1 MDTNSAERKA
11 YTVSALTKAVKTA
24 LESPQ
29 FTSIWLKGEVSNLTY
44 HSSGHIYF
52 TLKDK
57 DALIQV
63 TFFRSAN
70 KNLKFKLEDG
80 MSVFVF
86 GGVTLF
92 EKQGRYQ
99 FNAFSIELEGM
110 GELQRR
116 IEELKKKLSE
126 EGLFSQSRKRPL
138 PFLPRRIGIVTSPT
152 GAAVRDIIKVA
163 LRRYPNIEIVLAPAK
178 VQGWDAS
185 AAIAKGIA
193 ELNREKYGI
202 ELIIAGRGG
211 GSFEDLMPFNEE
223 ITVRAFASSRLP
235 IISAVGHQTDHP
247 LSDDAADA
255 YAPTPSA
262 AAELAVPLKEDLLN
276 ETGYYLQRLHSA
288 LQNKMSAMRLRIENA
303 SGRRA
308 FTEPEYIINKREL
321 IVEDFENRMIA
332 SMKNTTAEKRKNLM
346 SIADIKLLTEKN
358 ISNKIHKFRIAVQ
371 SLDNLSPLNVIKR
384 GYAIAQNSAKK
395 TIRQTADASAGEKI
409 SIHITDGSLSC
420 IVESI
425 NEGDSIGKK
434 TENIYVL

>member
-1 MDTNSAERKA
+1 MDANGTERKA
-11 YTVSALTKAVKTA
+11 YTVSALTKAVRAA

-80 MSVFVF
+80 MSVFAF

-99 FNAFSIELEGM
+99 FNALNVDLEGI

-126 EGLFSQSRKRPL
+126 EGLFSQDRKRPL
-138 PFLPRRIGIVTSPT
+138 PFLPHRIGIVTSPT
-152 GAAVRDIIKVA
+152 GAAIRDIIKVA

-178 VQGWDAS
+178 VQGWDAA

-193 ELNREKYGI
+193 ELNKEKYGI
-202 ELIIAGRGG
+202 ELIIATRGG

-235 IISAVGHQTDHP
+235 IVSAVGHQTDHP

-262 AAELAVPLKEDLLN
+262 AAELAIPIKEDLLN
-276 ETGYYLQRLHSA
+276 ETNYYLHRIHSA
-288 LQNKMSAMRLRIENA
+288 LQNKMNAVRMRIENA
-303 SGRRA
+303 SGRRVLA
-308 FTEPEYIINKREL
+308 GPEDLINKREL

-332 SMKNTTAEKRKNLM
+332 SMKNMTAEKRRMLM
-346 SIADIKLLTEKN
+346 RIADIKLLAEKN
-358 ISNKIHKFRIAVQ
+358 INNKTHKFHIAVQ
-371 SLDNLSPLNVIKR
+371 SLSNLSPLNVIKR
-384 GYAIAQNSAKK
+384 GYAIALNSAKEI
-395 TIRQTADASAGEKI
+395 IRQTVDTAAGEKI
-409 SIHITDGSLSC
+409 SVRIADGSLSC
-420 IVESI
+420 LVESI
-425 NEGDSIGKK
+425 NKGEPIGEK
-434 TENIYVL
+434 TENIHVL

>member
-1 MDTNSAERKA
+1 MDTNGTERKA
-11 YTVSALTKAVKTA
+11 YTVSALTKAVRAA
-24 LESPQ
+24 LEGPQ
-29 FTSIWLKGEVSNLTY
+29 FTSIWLKGEISNLTY

-70 KNLKFKLEDG
+70 RNLKFKLEDG
-80 MSVFVF
+80 MSVFAF

-99 FNAFSIELEGM
+99 FNAFSIDLEGV

-116 IEELKKKLSE
+116 IEELKKKLSQ
-126 EGLFSQSRKRPL
+126 EGLFSQERKKPL

-152 GAAVRDIIKVA
+152 GAAIRDIIKVA
-163 LRRYPNIEIVLAPAK
+163 LRRYPNIEIILAPAK
-178 VQGWDAS
+178 VQGWDAP

-193 ELNREKYGI
+193 ELNKEKYGV
-202 ELIIAGRGG
+202 ELIIATRGG

-262 AAELAVPLKEDLLN
+262 AAELAVPNKEDLFG
-276 ETGYYLQRLHSA
+276 EAAYYLQRIHSA
-288 LQNKMSAMRLRIENA
+288 LRNKMNTMRLRIENI
-303 SGRRA
+303 SERRVLA
-308 FTEPEYIINKREL
+308 EPENIINRREL
-321 IVEDFENRMIA
+321 IVEDFENRIIA
-332 SMKNTTAEKRKNLM
+332 FMKNITAEKRKALM
-346 SIADIKLLTEKN
+346 SIPDIKLLAEKN
-358 ISNKIHKFRIAVQ
+358 INDKQHRFHIAAQ
-371 SLDNLSPLNVIKR
+371 SLDNLSPLNVMKR
-384 GYAIAQNSAKK
+384 GYAIVLNSAKK
-395 TIRQTADASAGEKI
+395 IIRQTADASTGEKI
-409 SIHITDGSLSC
+409 SVRITDGNLSC
-420 IVESI
+420 LIESI
-425 NEGDSIGKK
+425 NERDSK
-434 TENIYVL
+434 

>member
-1 MDTNSAERKA
+1 MDVNGTERKA
-11 YTVSALTKAVKTA
+11 YTVSALTKAVRAA

-80 MSVFVF
+80 MSVFAF
-86 GGVTLF
+86 GGITLF

-99 FNAFSIELEGM
+99 FNALNIDLEGI

-126 EGLFSQSRKRPL
+126 EGLFSQSRKKPL

-152 GAAVRDIIKVA
+152 GAAIRDIIKVA

-178 VQGWDAS
+178 VQGWDA
-185 AAIAKGIA
+185 AVAIAKGIA
-193 ELNREKYGI
+193 ELNKEKYGV

-223 ITVRAFASSRLP
+223 ITVRAFASSLLP

-247 LSDDAADA
+247 LSDDAADV

-262 AAELAVPLKEDLLN
+262 AAELAVPIKEDLMSEIN
-276 ETGYYLQRLHSA
+276 YYLHRINSS
-288 LQNKMSAMRLRIENA
+288 LQNRMNAMRLRVKNI
-303 SGRRA
+303 SGRRVFA
-308 FTEPEYIINKREL
+308 EPEDIVNKREL

-332 SMKNTTAEKRKNLM
+332 SMKNTVAEKRRTLM
-346 SIADIKLLTEKN
+346 SITDIKLLTEKN
-358 ISNKIHKFRIAVQ
+358 ISIKTHKFRIAVQ
-371 SLDNLSPLNVIKR
+371 SLDDLSPLNVIKR
-384 GYAIAQNSAKK
+384 GYAIVLNNAKK
-395 TIRQTADASAGEKI
+395 IIRQTLDANTGEKI
-409 SIHITDGSLSC
+409 SVHIADGSLSC
-420 IVESI
+420 LVESI
-425 NEGDSIGKK
+425 NKGDSIGKK
-434 TENIYVL
+434 TENTCVF